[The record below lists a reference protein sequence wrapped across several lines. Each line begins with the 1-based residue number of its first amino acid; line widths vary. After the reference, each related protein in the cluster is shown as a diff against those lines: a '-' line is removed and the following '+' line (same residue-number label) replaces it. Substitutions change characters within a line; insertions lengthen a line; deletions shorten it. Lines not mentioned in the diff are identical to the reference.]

1 MGEQQTKRTVTGREL
16 KWIAV
21 LSMTLDH
28 IGAVLVEPKIPD
40 SRTLCGGNIPDR
52 RGDILSLLARCG
64 TPVRRPSGLPDFLL
78 PSCGRLSP
86 YAEPETV
93 CPSACMLCCCLRISL

>member
-28 IGAVLVEPKIPD
+28 IGAVLVEPKIPGF
-40 SRTLCGGNIPDR
+40 SNPYAAETF
-52 RGDILSLLARCG
+52 LARCG